1 LADIFGGHEHRS
13 RNRTIVFGVVLGVVG
28 AIINSLPSGPDPGY
42 RGENPEE
49 AGRGLTY
56 L

>member
-1 LADIFGGHEHRS
+1 M
-13 RNRTIVFGVVLGVVG
+13 NRGAGTGLIVFAVVFGVVLGVVG

-49 AGRGLTY
+49 AGRSWNY

>member
-1 LADIFGGHEHRS
+1 MSTGA
-13 RNRTIVFGVVLGVVG
+13 RTRLNVFGVVG

-49 AGRGLTY
+49 AGRAWNY

>member
-1 LADIFGGHEHRS
+1 VKRRQSDE
-13 RNRTIVFGVVLGVVG
+13 IVTPIDLEEQPYRLVCQ

-49 AGRGLTY
+49 AGRAWNY

>member
-1 LADIFGGHEHRS
+1 VEE
-13 RNRTIVFGVVLGVVG
+13 LGAGRG
-28 AIINSLPSGPDPGY
+28 AERVEALREPGLQPLVHGSFENSLPSGPDPGY

-49 AGRGLTY
+49 AGRAWNY